1 MTFLGMDEAHWLL
14 LAVIIA
20 PVGVLGVIAL
30 AVTVFTGRC
39 P

>member
-1 MTFLGMDEAHWLL
+1 MDTNHWLL

-30 AVTVFTGRC
+30 AVTIFTGKC